1 MSSKDSNETH
11 TIYFKINNIK
21 IVIGWKQIKLLKNF
35 LNLLYKN
42 IKKVLRKQLQEVN
55 LFLIVLIYCTIMS

>member
-11 TIYFKINNIK
+11 TIYFKINDIK

-42 IKKVLRKQLQEVN
+42 IKKVLRKQ
-55 LFLIVLIYCTIMS
+55 